1 MLSGAREQAQAT
13 LKQVIEY
20 YKRSVKGD
28 RELNQP
34 KEIMISNYRL
44 RVTTDLD
51 EQSRRLC
58 TLHKGTS
65 IHVSNSILKPELHK
79 YSTKISDQLSKVY
92 PFLMNEATAQQRR
105 RQDFGDGA
113 YSEQHP

>member
-13 LKQVIEY
+13 LKQVIEF

-51 EQSRRLC
+51 DQSRKLC
-58 TLHKGTS
+58 TLNKGTS
-65 IHVSNSILKPELHK
+65 IHVSNSILKPEIHK
-79 YSTKISDQLSKVY
+79 YSTKISDELAKVY
-92 PFLMNEATAQQRR
+92 PFLMDEAAAQQRR
-105 RQDFGDGA
+105 HHDLENAHGYG
-113 YSEQHP
+113 E